1 MATPSASG
9 NIGTSLDAYY
19 KAVNSPGPGSS
30 GSTGTGT
37 GLFGDGAADPNANS
51 GPFGTGTAGNG
62 ILPWSGVGTGTNAY
76 QATPKAAAA
85 YQQATQYNM
94 TQGAGALANPN
105 AGNSAA
111 MNAMTPQQQ
120 LDVAEQPS
128 NEAKGS
134 GFNSFLQTWAPIAF
148 EAVLDAETAGTVGSL
163 LGGGLAGA
171 TAGGAAAGLE
181 NTALQAAQS
190 QKGAGTGANVTWA
203 GAAKNVGLSA
213 LSGAANF
220 EAAGLTGDLSSLTG
234 LSPTASGAL
243 VRGGVGVGMG
253 TVTDLLNGTGAGKGA
268 PAGAAAVSPLLSSG
282 SSSGTNATSYL
293 GAGAA
298 AGVGA
303 TVSGQGNNDNMAS
316 TDTSLASTI
325 IGSAGSL
332 LQAGVGSAGS
342 LAAANAETNAD
353 QNAITTQKNNLGNIN
368 SIWSK
373 QQGVGQ
379 GADTTLSSSLGLNGQ
394 TANYS
399 NFENMP
405 GYQFAVQQGTQAIQR
420 QAAAMGN
427 AYTPNTAA
435 AVGQYVTG
443 TASQD
448 YNTYISQ
455 LMGAAGLGTTAN
467 QGLQTGSQQSSNN
480 ISQLQQNIGTAQG
493 QGYTGVAN
501 SVGSLFGVNGAGT
514 GLVNSALNGNS
525 SGVSPMNYGGQN
537 PNGTTGNGTSS
548 DPYGANANQYN
559 QSNGVTSSDIS
570 NSTSGSTTGDNAITF
585 DPNSV
590 SAPSPVS
597 IDTGDMGDDFSD
609 DATGFLGDW

>member
-1 MATPSASG
+1 
-9 NIGTSLDAYY
+9 
-19 KAVNSPGPGSS
+19 
-30 GSTGTGT
+30 
-37 GLFGDGAADPNANS
+37 
-51 GPFGTGTAGNG
+51 
-62 ILPWSGVGTGTNAY
+62 
-76 QATPKAAAA
+76 
-85 YQQATQYNM
+85 M

-134 GFNSFLQTWAPIAF
+134 GFNSFLQTVAPIAF
-148 EAVLDAETAGTVGSL
+148 EAVLDAETAGTVGTA
-163 LGGGLAGA
+163 LGGLTGA
-171 TAGGAAAGLE
+171 AAGGAAAGLE

-203 GAAKNVGLSA
+203 GAAKNVGLGA
-213 LSGAANF
+213 LGGAANF
-220 EAAGLTGDLSSLTG
+220 EAKGLTGDLSSLTG

-253 TVTDLLNGTGAGKGA
+253 AVTELLNGTGAGKGA

-282 SSSGTNATSYL
+282 SSSSGTNATSYL

-325 IGSAGSL
+325 TGSAGSL

-353 QNAITTQKNNLGNIN
+353 QNAITTQQNNLGNIN

-480 ISQLQQNIGTAQG
+480 ISQLQQNIGQAQAA
-493 QGYTGVAN
+493 GYSGVAN
-501 SVGSLFGVNGAGT
+501 SAGSLFGVNGAGT
-514 GLVNSALNGNS
+514 GLINGLSGGSGGYNS
-525 SGVSPMNYGGQN
+525 SGVPQ
-537 PNGTTGNGTSS
+537 GNGTSS
-548 DPYGANANQYN
+548 SNGSDPFAGTSLANNQNAINAYD
-559 QSNGVTSSDIS
+559 QSNGPTAGDISGVTSSA
-570 NSTSGSTTGDNAITF
+570 TGNTNFI
-585 DPNSV
+585 DPSLGGD
-590 SAPSPVS
+590 SPVGGFMS
-597 IDTGDMGDDFSD
+597 DDSFGDDLSD
-609 DATGFLGDW
+609 IF